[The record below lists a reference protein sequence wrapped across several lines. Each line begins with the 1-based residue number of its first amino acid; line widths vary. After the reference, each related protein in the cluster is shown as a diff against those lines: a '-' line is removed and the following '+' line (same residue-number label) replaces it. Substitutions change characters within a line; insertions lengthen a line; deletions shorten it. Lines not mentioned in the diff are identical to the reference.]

1 MNRTNLKK
9 GTYFGYFIGSLAYL
23 SVITREQIFSDEY
36 DLLGSGED
44 LSKHLIKDGR
54 PIGATIYRFMAFLV
68 DSPSDIL
75 YLRILSL
82 AASLLLLLLISN
94 EISKTYNDDFFKILI
109 SIALFLPAFALYITW
124 GMLSYFMIAS
134 LASFI
139 AFKLWVLPSRRSRV
153 VAFFIQIIV
162 LLVYPPAAFASFAF
176 MGVIALISKAS
187 LITEI
192 KRTWD
197 WVVLNFTAGLS
208 AIAIVILDSNLRG
221 YTLNSRVQI
230 VNAGDALEKVIW
242 LFSRPLI
249 ISTRLFDIRSPNTLT
264 ALVTFLLFSLVFLLG
279 FNRHH
284 VVKKLLFCRVILFVA
299 CLSLSLA
306 PIALSA
312 DNQFDY
318 RLILGTSISLYIAFV
333 FAVLQVVGRFSKSAA
348 SKFLML
354 IIFLVVGVV
363 TMYSHSTKL
372 FVDPYVIKKQ
382 LIYNSINHC
391 FVTNVHPSSI
401 VLVGRELIYAQ
412 RENLGL
418 FSMQTDMASE
428 WVPIPSFKLAL
439 SEMNL
444 SDVPVLWAD
453 PNSMIRPDE
462 CRIDLSKFVKTFSN

>member
-1 MNRTNLKK
+1 MYRTSLKQ
-9 GTYFGYFIGSLAYL
+9 GTHFGYFIGILSYL
-23 SVITREQIFSDEY
+23 YVITKEQIFSDEY

-44 LSKHLIKDGR
+44 LSKHIMKDGR

-82 AASLLLLLLISN
+82 VASLLLLILISN

-109 SIALFLPAFALYITW
+109 STAIFLPAFALYITW

-139 AFKLWVLPSRRSRV
+139 AFKLWVLPSRRLRV
-153 VAFFIQIIV
+153 VAFLIQIIV
-162 LLVYPPAAFASFAF
+162 LLVYPPAAFSSFAV
-176 MGVIALISKAS
+176 MGVVALISKAP
-187 LITEI
+187 LTTEI

-208 AIAIVILDSNLRG
+208 AIAIVIVDSNLRG

-230 VNAGDALEKVIW
+230 VDVGDALEKVVW
-242 LFSRPLI
+242 LLSRPLI
-249 ISTRLFDIRSPNTLT
+249 ISTRLFDIRSPNTVT
-264 ALVTFLLFSLVFLLG
+264 ALVTFLLFLLVFLFG
-279 FNRHH
+279 FNRYH
-284 VVKKLLFCRVILFVA
+284 VVKKLLFHRAILFVA
-299 CLSLSLA
+299 CLSLSLS

-333 FAVLQVVGRFSKSAA
+333 FAVLQIVGRFSKSAA
-348 SKFLML
+348 SKFLIL

-382 LIYNSINHC
+382 LIYNSINRC
-391 FVTNVHPSSI
+391 FVANIRPSSI

-418 FSMQTDMASE
+418 FSMRTDMASE

-444 SDVPVLWAD
+444 PDIPVLWAD
-453 PNSMIRPDE
+453 SNSVIRPDE
-462 CRIDLSKFVKTFSN
+462 CRISLSKFVKKFSK